1 MGVAVTCP
9 KCHISFAFDCNKCS
23 SYEVEIYRGF
33 EPEKYFS
40 TRAVVFLQCRKCKTE
55 YDSVLCPDCDTQI
68 FTTVPFVKGDEGGEK
83 GKGCFIATACLGDNS
98 KILKQ
103 LYLLRDE
110 LLGKNKIGKQFIKYY
125 YTYSPSIASCIHKH
139 NLLKSFIKYLIVYPA
154 YYVSLLAM
162 KIISSHK
169 K

>member
-23 SYEVEIYRGF
+23 SYDVEIHKGF

-40 TRAVVFLQCRKCKTE
+40 TRAVFYLQCRRCNTE
-55 YDSVLCPDCDTQI
+55 YDHVLCPDCDTQI
-68 FTTVPFVKGDEGGEK
+68 FPTAPFVKGDAGGEK
-83 GKGCFIATACLGDNS
+83 AKGCFIATACLGDNS
-98 KILKQ
+98 NILKQ

-110 LLGKNKIGKQFIKYY
+110 LLEKNKIGKKFVKYY
-125 YTYSPSIASCIHKH
+125 YIVSPPLASCIHKN

-154 YYVSLLAM
+154 YYGSHLAM
-162 KIISSHK
+162 KILSFYK

>member
-9 KCHISFAFDCNKCS
+9 KCNISFAFDCNKCS
-23 SYEVEIYRGF
+23 SYEIEIHKGF

-40 TRAVVFLQCRKCKTE
+40 TRTDAYLQCRKCKTE

-68 FTTVPFVKGDEGGEK
+68 FPTVPFVKGDEGGEK

-98 KILKQ
+98 EILEQ

-110 LLGKNKIGKQFIKYY
+110 LLEKNKIGKQFIKYY
-125 YTYSPSIASCIHKH
+125 YTYSPSIASCIHNN
-139 NLLKSFIKYLIVYPA
+139 NLLKSFVKYLIVYPA